1 MEISENR
8 SKQVILLTNG
18 EISVRLRGFF
28 HSQRFWC
35 KVLMHILATKS
46 LGSFEKHPII
56 EIRKVTTIHWSHP
69 VTKNHLLACKLT
81 QQLYHIVYIIVVIP
95 GLVNCYS
102 LRTGKIHHAMK
113 MAKSTTFRLG
123 HFQVRKLIWITPF
136 QRILV
141 SIPRTRFS
149 FPTVSI
155 GVHYPIGSMY
165 GIYANIWGILMVN
178 VTIYSI
184 HGSYG
189 YGTAERNP
197 VPGTCFWSKSSP
209 EWIR

>member
-8 SKQVILLTNG
+8 SKQVILFTNG
-18 EISVRLRGFF
+18 EMSVRLRGFF

-35 KVLMHILATKS
+35 KISMHILATKS

-56 EIRKVTTIHWSHP
+56 EIWKVTTIHWSHP
-69 VTKNHLLACKLT
+69 VPKNHLLACKLT

-95 GLVNCYS
+95 GLVNCHS

-123 HFQVRKLIWITPF
+123 HFQVRKLIITPF

-141 SIPRTRFS
+141 SIPRTCRLN
-149 FPTVSI
+149 VSHGFRN
-155 GVHYPIGSMY
+155 GVRHCWTKSGPRHMFLIKIFTWADQ
-165 GIYANIWGILMVN
+165 GIPSGRPKRDGIQ
-178 VTIYSI
+178 
-184 HGSYG
+184 
-189 YGTAERNP
+189 
-197 VPGTCFWSKSSP
+197 
-209 EWIR
+209 